1 MAWGLCSSE
10 DVPSNAAKPR
20 DGLSGDLAGLL
31 KRHVARRHGGPGPAP
46 LVIPLLV
53 AGLDALGLGRSEE
66 RGSCQQRGAAPSD
79 LPIEFP
85 TSFWLAANLQTAK
98 ALDLTVPPSLLARA
112 EVIE

>member
-1 MAWGLCSSE
+1 MRQRCRRPTVTPPGRRQLWCPSST
-10 DVPSNAAKPR
+10 VGGGPYR
-20 DGLSGDLAGLL
+20 GDLAVPPDLNIDAALGN
-31 KRHVARRHGGPGPAP
+31 
-46 LVIPLLV
+46 
-53 AGLDALGLGRSEE
+53 LDALGLGRSEE